1 MADRRED
8 AKRRLSDLSSRAKRS
23 SQGMDVASIVEAVL
37 GAIPEREL
45 IDLVEAA
52 FESNGSNPMRESE
65 MVEGILA
72 ITEWKEENT

>member
-23 SQGMDVASIVEAVL
+23 SQGMDVASIVEAVI

-52 FESNGSNPMRESE
+52 FQSNGSNPMRESE

-72 ITEWKEENT
+72 LSEWKEENR

>member
-23 SQGMDVASIVEAVL
+23 SQGMDVASIVEAVI

-52 FESNGSNPMRESE
+52 FQSNGSNPMRESE

-72 ITEWKEENT
+72 LSEWKEENT

>member
-23 SQGMDVASIVEAVL
+23 SQGMDVASIVEAVI

-52 FESNGSNPMRESE
+52 FQSNGSNPMKESE

-72 ITEWKEENT
+72 LSEWKEENR

>member
-1 MADRRED
+1 MVDRRED

-23 SQGMDVASIVEAVL
+23 SQGMDIASIVEAVL

-52 FESNGSNPMRESE
+52 FQSNGSNPMRESE

-72 ITEWKEENT
+72 LSEWKKENT

>member
-72 ITEWKEENT
+72 ISEWKEENT

>member
-52 FESNGSNPMRESE
+52 FQSNGSNPMRESE

-72 ITEWKEENT
+72 LSEWKEENT

>member
-37 GAIPEREL
+37 GAIPEREI

-52 FESNGSNPMRESE
+52 FQSNGSNPMRESE

-72 ITEWKEENT
+72 LSEWKEENT